1 MHLISTYSGALL
13 DNCALVTRDRWRV
26 KTVSSSIALL
36 CMTFGCTVIRLM
48 LCYTMNYLNV
58 AIRCTEPCSL
68 QIPDCVLSCFV
79 NCTLSLYMYIYI
91 SCIGRVYCIY
101 FHEVS
106 ETCTVFKCFR
116 RACLVVY
123 TYVMYD

>member
-1 MHLISTYSGALL
+1 MHLISKYSGALF
-13 DNCALVTRDRWRV
+13 DNYALVTHDRWHV
-26 KTVSSSIALL
+26 KTVASSIALL
-36 CMTFGCTVIRLM
+36 CMTFDCTVIRLM
-48 LCYTMNYLNV
+48 LCYAMNYLNV

-79 NCTLSLYMYIYI
+79 YCTLSLYIL
-91 SCIGRVYCIY
+91 CIGRVYCIY
-101 FHEVS
+101 FHKVS

-123 TYVMYD
+123 TYVR